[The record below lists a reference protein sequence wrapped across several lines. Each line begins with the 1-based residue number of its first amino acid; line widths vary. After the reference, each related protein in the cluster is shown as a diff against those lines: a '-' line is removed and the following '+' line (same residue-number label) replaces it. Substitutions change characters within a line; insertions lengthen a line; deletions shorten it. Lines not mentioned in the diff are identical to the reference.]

1 MASPAICS
9 VEAETSTLEAFLPQL
24 VTAVCDD
31 VQRITD
37 QCLSSG
43 LISDSGRRRILE
55 WRGSEDQARELIQR
69 VQNNTKTDGRCFEI
83 FLDCLDKELPRLAK
97 ERLLTDVRKYLE
109 DMRATQLDGV
119 IRRAIESQ
127 PASQSQI
134 TRFMP
139 QGDPQERIQQQ
150 SSLFGRYENSVKNYA
165 YASAE
170 RTHCEELLKNKEK
183 ESEALR
189 SELKRL
195 DGQNSEADESK
206 EIESTKERLSACEVE
221 IAELSEK
228 VKKLE
233 DIIREEDMQARR
245 GKSIIIVGTK
255 KWMKMAEHALKE
267 KEEECKRLLKEK
279 EDELLQEEKAREQA
293 VVQAQAEDEWERGKS
308 TLGRFSSQLPIM
320 KMISINFTR
329 LFLWGT

>member
-1 MASPAICS
+1 MASPWP
-9 VEAETSTLEAFLPQL
+9 EAETSTLKAFLPQL
-24 VTAVCDD
+24 VTAICDN

-37 QCLSSG
+37 QCLSTG

-55 WRGSEDQARELIQR
+55 LRGSEDQARELIHR
-69 VQNNTKTDGRCFEI
+69 VQNNTKIDGRCFEI

-97 ERLLTDVRKYLE
+97 EKLLTDVRKYLE
-109 DMRATQLDGV
+109 DMRTTQLGANDGV
-119 IRRAIESQ
+119 MRRAIDSQ

-139 QGDPQERIQQQ
+139 QDDPQERIQQQ

-170 RTHCEELLKNKEK
+170 RTHCEELLKNKAK
-183 ESEALR
+183 ESETLR

-195 DGQNSEADESK
+195 GGQNSEADESK
-206 EIESTKERLSACEVE
+206 EIESTRERLSACEVE
-221 IAELSEK
+221 IANLSEK

-233 DIIREEDMQARR
+233 DVIQEEDMQARR

-255 KWMKMAEHALKE
+255 MWMKTAEHALKE

-279 EDELLQEEKAREQA
+279 EVELQERLQEEKAREQA
-293 VVQAQAEDEWERGKS
+293 VVQAQEEDEWEMGKS
-308 TLGRFSSQLPIM
+308 TLYR
-320 KMISINFTR
+320 T
-329 LFLWGT
+329 